1 MDNTP
6 QSSGYPQQP
15 LSAQIVQPRPRGF
28 PFARL
33 LAFFL
38 AFLLVMSVLVNVGLL
53 GMLGLS
59 SAESENRVLEKYYSM
74 NKNAPDKIAIIS
86 VEGTIITGEGF
97 IKRQIDHA
105 IKEAKEGTLK
115 AVVLN
120 VDSPGGTMTG
130 SDYIYQQLLK
140 LKATGIPIVVSMG
153 GLAASGGYYV
163 SMAVG
168 DTPKSIFA
176 EPTTWTGSIGVIMPH
191 YDISDL
197 LGKVG
202 VKEDSVASHPLKSMG
217 SLTRPMTEKER
228 EIFQGLITDAFDRF
242 KSVVREGR
250 PFFKHNPKALDD
262 LATGQVYTAEQAK
275 KNNLIDEIGTD
286 EICALDKAIDR
297 AIELTRLSKDNV
309 CVVKYKQELTLA
321 SALLG
326 VETRSKPAFD
336 LSALLESTA
345 PRAYYLYSWMP
356 VVASSNKE

>member
-1 MDNTP
+1 MKKDAAN
-6 QSSGYPQQP
+6 
-15 LSAQIVQPRPRGF
+15 
-28 PFARL
+28 
-33 LAFFL
+33 
-38 AFLLVMSVLVNVGLL
+38 
-53 GMLGLS
+53 
-59 SAESENRVLEKYYSM
+59 
-74 NKNAPDKIAIIS
+74 KIAIIS

-105 IKEAKEGTLK
+105 IKESKDGRLK
-115 AVVLN
+115 AVVLY

-168 DTPKSIFA
+168 DTEKSIFA
-176 EPTTWTGSIGVIMPH
+176 EQTTWTGSIGVIMPH

-228 EIFQGLITDAFDRF
+228 EIFQGLIADAFDRF

-250 PFFKHNPKALDD
+250 PVFQKNPKALDD

-275 KNNLIDEIGTD
+275 KNNLIDEIGS
-286 EICALDKAIDR
+286 LDDAVDR

-309 CVVKYKQELTLA
+309 SVVKYKQELTLA

-356 VVASSNKE
+356 VVASSNKQ